1 MTADYAFSAN
11 RDDVVTV
18 QNAVSILGR
27 PVKVNG
33 YGILNPKHAG
43 ELDVFSRPARSRP
56 RPFECR
62 KV

>member
-43 ELDVFSRPARSRP
+43 ELEF
-56 RPFECR
+56 F
-62 KV
+62 

>member
-1 MTADYAFSAN
+1 MTADYGFSAN

-33 YGILNPKHAG
+33 YGILI
-43 ELDVFSRPARSRP
+43 RSTRGN
-56 RPFECR
+56 
-62 KV
+62 